1 MKLVSWN
8 VNGIRACIN
17 KGFYDFFKATDADIF
32 CIQETKIQKGQVEM
46 DTAGYHSYMNCAEKK
61 GYSGVMV
68 FTKQEP
74 LSQFYGMGIDQHD
87 HEGRLITL
95 EYDNFYFVGCYTP
108 NSKEG
113 LTRLDYRM
121 EWEDD
126 LLAYLKRLERNKP
139 VILCGD
145 LNVAHTEIDLKHPD
159 TNHNSAG
166 FSDGERAKMTQLLDS
181 GFVDTYRY
189 LHPDKIAY
197 SWWNYRFYARAR
209 NAGWRIDYFLVS
221 RCLAQRIQAADIH
234 SEVMGSDHCP
244 VSLQIDL

>member
-17 KGFYDFFKATDADIF
+17 KGFYDFFKTTDADIF

-46 DTAGYHSYMNCAEKK
+46 ETAGYHSYMNCAENK

-95 EYDNFYFVGCYTP
+95 EYDGFYFVGCYTP

-166 FSDGERAKMTQLLDS
+166 FSDGERAKMTRLLDS

-209 NAGWRIDYFLVS
+209 NAGWRIDYFIVS